1 MAATR
6 DAAAAMDVAA
16 ADAVGV
22 VATSEM
28 GRRRARIGWA
38 IGQTMTDR
46 TTTDQAMMDQ
56 AMTGQTMTGRMM
68 TGQVVLTRRH

>member
-1 MAATR
+1 MAATQ

-46 TTTDQAMMDQ
+46 T
-56 AMTGQTMTGRMM
+56 MTGRMM